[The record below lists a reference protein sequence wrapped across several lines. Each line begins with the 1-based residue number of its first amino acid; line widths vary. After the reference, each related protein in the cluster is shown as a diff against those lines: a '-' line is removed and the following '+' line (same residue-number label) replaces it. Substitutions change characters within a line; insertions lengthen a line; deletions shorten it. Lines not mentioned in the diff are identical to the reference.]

1 MKHAGLL
8 VVAAVILAGCSQE
21 QSAPPPQVS
30 DTVTTQA
37 PTPAG
42 SPQPASQPPAT
53 SRTSPSATVPT
64 TAKPG
69 VSAFCKY
76 LKKTAGAQQQVE
88 DPAQFVALVNGALA
102 VAPGAIRE
110 DLVLYAQSVQKLAD
124 TVTAGPK
131 KAAAADKWLSD
142 NADAVAQAE
151 ANLNGYSESVCG
163 VPFIT
168 GEGG

>member
-1 MKHAGLL
+1 M
-8 VVAAVILAGCSQE
+8 
-21 QSAPPPQVS
+21 
-30 DTVTTQA
+30 
-37 PTPAG
+37 
-42 SPQPASQPPAT
+42 
-53 SRTSPSATVPT
+53 
-64 TAKPG
+64 
-69 VSAFCKY
+69 
-76 LKKTAGAQQQVE
+76 
-88 DPAQFVALVNGALA
+88 VNGALA
-102 VAPGAIRE
+102 VAPGAIRD